1 MTLRFGT
8 AGIPHSAK
16 PRDAI
21 NGVKQVRKLGFS
33 AMELE
38 FVHSIWLTKQA
49 SPGLGAVAKE
59 EDVLLTAHCPY
70 YINLYAKEAEK
81 RGASRSRIVQSALR
95 CAEAGGY
102 SVTYH
107 PAFYFGDSSEKV
119 SAAVLEQMKK
129 IESELKEHSVKIWVR
144 PETTG
149 KPTQFGTYEE
159 LLKLSQELEMVMP
172 CIDFSHLHAR
182 SNGKFN
188 TYEEFS
194 KVLEAVEKY
203 LGKEGLKQ
211 MHMHASGI
219 NYGEKGEKNHL
230 FLKDSDF
237 NYKDLCKA
245 LKDFKVD
252 GVIICESPNPE
263 EDTLLLQRTYKA

>member
-1 MTLRFGT
+1 MALRFGT
-8 AGIPHSAK
+8 AGIPLSTK

-21 NGVKQVRKLGFS
+21 TGVKQVHKLGLG

-38 FVHSIWLTKQA
+38 FVHSIWLSKQA
-49 SPGLGAVAKE
+49 APGLGKIAKA
-59 EDVLLTAHCPY
+59 EDVVLTAHCPY
-70 YINLYAKEAEK
+70 YINLYAKEPEK
-81 RGASRSRIVQSALR
+81 RGASRTRIVQSALR

-129 IESELKEHSVKIWVR
+129 IEAELKERSVKIWVR

-159 LLKLSQELEMVMP
+159 LLKLSQQLEMTMP

-182 SNGKFN
+182 TNGKYN
-188 TYEEFS
+188 TYDEFV

-211 MHMHASGI
+211 MHIHTSGI

-230 FLKDSDF
+230 LLKDSDM

-245 LKDFKVD
+245 WRDFNVS
-252 GVIICESPNPE
+252 GVVICESPNL
-263 EDTLLLQRTYKA
+263 EDDALLLQRTYV